1 MKLEGFL
8 YLNPPSKLAI
18 RRGMRLCTFVKGFPN
33 IVRPCLET
41 EAKKLLSKSVP
52 LKSIIPLTPGT
63 EKHETEAKDPQ
74 EVRFDLQELIFLLAC
89 YDRENRVYSGS
100 RSKRI
105 EEEMDA
111 SERYFWF
118 RGRHHP
124 AV

>member
-1 MKLEGFL
+1 MLKLDCFL
-8 YLNPPSKLAI
+8 YLNPPSKFSII
-18 RRGMRLCTFVKGFPN
+18 RVIRLFTFVNCFPN

-52 LKSIIPLTPGT
+52 SKSIIPLNPGA

-74 EVRFDLQELIFLLAC
+74 EVSFDLQELIFLLAC

-105 EEEMDA
+105 EEETDG
-111 SERYFWF
+111 SERY
-118 RGRHHP
+118 
-124 AV
+124 V